1 MALKTLEKSPVQKQ
15 APMPPAPGK
24 PKPAL
29 KNIFD
34 VKNVFDTIPVSLV
47 LLLAKPY
54 LAGESAEEA
63 LALAKELY
71 KNDKYASTL
80 DILGEDAAKDSD
92 CDASVEHYKK
102 LIGLI
107 SDSPII
113 LEPSMAKDA
122 RRQPSVSFKPSMF
135 ATTAPEMGM
144 VRSAD
149 LDKAYNRIETVVN
162 FAAEKGVRVTLEA
175 EDHRWTDFHLETYFS
190 LIESGYRNVGTV
202 IQTRLFRTEKDIKRF
217 DERMRTRVVIGIY
230 NEPAH
235 LAHTAKPVMKDLLV
249 KYSRELLARGVYTE
263 VATHDTQCL
272 ANFFAAT
279 ITDKVSADRFETQYL
294 HGVPRKRFQQALISG
309 QLFSGEEYLRVEKQ
323 MADAH
328 AYLAKLAEQGVLVR
342 MYLPFGEGPVAGAYC
357 RRRLKEN
364 PNMITYGIKNMLG
377 VNS

>member
-1 MALKTLEKSPVQKQ
+1 MALKTLEKSPVEKQ

-24 PKPAL
+24 PK
-29 KNIFD
+29 FD
-34 VKNVFDTIPVSLV
+34 VKNVFDKIPVSLV
-47 LLLAKPY
+47 LLLARPY
-54 LAGESAEEA
+54 LAGETAEEA
-63 LALAKELY
+63 LSIAKELY

-102 LIGLI
+102 LIALI
-107 SDSPII
+107 SASPII
-113 LEPSMAKDA
+113 LDPAVAHEA

-135 ATTAPEMGM
+135 ATTAPEVGM
-144 VRSAD
+144 VRSAE

-202 IQTRLFRTEKDIKRF
+202 IQTRLFRTEKDIRRF

-272 ANFFAAT
+272 ANFFAST
-279 ITDKVSADRFETQYL
+279 IADKVSPDRFETQYL

-309 QLFSGEEYLRVEKQ
+309 QLFSGEEYLKVEKQ
-323 MADAH
+323 MTEAH

-342 MYLPFGEGPVAGAYC
+342 MYLPFGEGSVAGAYC